1 MPSAYYVT
9 PFLVCRNKRFTWGQR
24 TYVMGVVNVTP
35 DSFSGDG
42 VMDVEQAVAQGKRLV
57 EEGADILDVGGEST
71 RPVYAA
77 RIESRLVR
85 VGTGQGATRVPVEEE
100 LRRVIPVIHQLA
112 EEVAVPLSVDTYKAE
127 VARGALEAGAA
138 MINDVWGLKVD
149 PELAAVAA
157 EHNVPLVLMHN
168 QQGTEYEDVMSD
180 IRASLE
186 SSVQWALDA
195 GVRPQNIILD
205 PGFGFGKK
213 PVHNLEILRR
223 LGEFKE
229 MGYPLL
235 VGTSRKSTIGLV
247 LGLPVQERL
256 EGTAATVAIA
266 IANGADMVRVHDVKA
281 MARVAHMTD
290 AIVRGWTPPPER

>member
-1 MPSAYYVT
+1 MPATRYQF
-9 PFLVCRNKRFTWGQR
+9 PFMVCGNKKFEWGQR

-42 VMDVEQAVAQGKRLV
+42 VMDVKQAVARGKRLV

-71 RPVYAA
+71 RPPYAA
-77 RIESRLVR
+77 RIESRLV
-85 VGTGQGATRVPVEEE
+85 GAGAGHGATRVQVTEE
-100 LRRVIPVIHQLA
+100 LRRVIPVIQRLA
-112 EEVAVPLSVDTYKAE
+112 EQVDVPISVDTYKAE
-127 VARGALEAGAA
+127 VARRALEAGAS
-138 MINDVWGLKVD
+138 MINDVWGLKAD

-168 QQGTEYEDVMSD
+168 QRDTEYAEMMSD
-180 IRASLE
+180 IRTSLE
-186 SSVQWALDA
+186 GSAKLALDA

-213 PVHNLEILRR
+213 PIHNLDILRR

-235 VGTSRKSTIGLV
+235 MGTSRKSTIGLV

-266 IANGADMVRVHDVKA
+266 IANGADIIRVHDVKA
-281 MARVAHMTD
+281 MARVARMTD
-290 AIVRGWTPPPER
+290 AIVRGWTPPER